1 VGVVLE
7 AVKSLL
13 PAGRLRLKGDG
24 GAITGGMAD
33 AVDALKVEGRKVLTE
48 SWPGTAVDT
57 LPQWHE
63 TLGIAYDPTARS
75 TAEAQTML
83 AAMESGRGGNT
94 LASLQ
99 AQLDKEFGGR
109 VVVSEAYITG
119 ASGIAVSGLAR
130 CGLSSSI
137 IYSLGYTVSG
147 TVYSSTEAERVGAIL
162 ARYAPAHLEPNSIL
176 TDLSAT
182 SIALSGLAR
191 TGIART
197 GKAS

>member
-1 VGVVLE
+1 
-7 AVKSLL
+7 
-13 PAGRLRLKGDG
+13 
-24 GAITGGMAD
+24 M
-33 AVDALKVEGRKVLTE
+33 
-48 SWPGTAVDT
+48 
-57 LPQWHE
+57 
-63 TLGIAYDPTARS
+63 GIAYDPSARS

-94 LASLQ
+94 LANLQ

-119 ASGIAVSGLAR
+119 VTGFAVTGLAR

-147 TVYSSTEAERVGAIL
+147 TVYSSTEAARVGAIL

-182 SIALSGLAR
+182 SIALLGLAR